1 VKERSGHEEG
11 MRALRLLLLPKK
23 LPLESEVFGLV
34 YETEKRIV
42 FKGLGMRW
50 TKQLL
55 LLSFILFCL
64 QLH

>member
-1 VKERSGHEEG
+1 MKERSGHEEG

-42 FKGLGMRW
+42 FKGLGMRCGRVRSEAI
-50 TKQLL
+50 
-55 LLSFILFCL
+55 LLS
-64 QLH
+64 QNGR

>member
-1 VKERSGHEEG
+1 MKERSGHEEG

-42 FKGLGMRW
+42 FKGLFMGVVTCCSIQSIVIMP
-50 TKQLL
+50 
-55 LLSFILFCL
+55 
-64 QLH
+64 